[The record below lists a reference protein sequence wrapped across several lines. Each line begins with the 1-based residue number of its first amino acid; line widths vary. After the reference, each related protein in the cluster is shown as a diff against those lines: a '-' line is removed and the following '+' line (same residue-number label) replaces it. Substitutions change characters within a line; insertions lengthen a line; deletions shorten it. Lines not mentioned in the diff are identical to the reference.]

1 MTALPIEEASMVH
14 KNFLSRALM
23 TGAVVGGLLLMA
35 GGAVP
40 ARADRRDDDACRDRV
55 ARAQSDVDRDAARR
69 GEHSRQVADDLKR
82 LDAARSWCG
91 KRHADWNHDRD
102 KDYDRYRDGQRH
114 DDDRR

>member
-14 KNFLSRALM
+14 KNFLSHALL
-23 TGAVVGGLLLMA
+23 TGAVAGGLLLA

-55 ARAQSDVDRDAARR
+55 AKAQSDVDRDAARR

-91 KRHADWNHDRD
+91 KRHANWNHDRD
-102 KDYDRYRDGQRH
+102 KDYDRYRDTQRH